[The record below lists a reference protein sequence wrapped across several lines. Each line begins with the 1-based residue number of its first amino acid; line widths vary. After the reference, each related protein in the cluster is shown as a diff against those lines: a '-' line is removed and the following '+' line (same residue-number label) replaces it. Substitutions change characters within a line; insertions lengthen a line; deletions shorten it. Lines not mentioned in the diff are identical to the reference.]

1 MRSDAGTIL
10 FIFKKSK
17 QSMIS
22 LIRGGR
28 VPLVEGSTRHVAR
41 QARRRRPVS
50 HRIPIAPPTADVP
63 RFKQSGPRMEQVV
76 APHDIPLLFPIG
88 ALDKATRSSQV
99 T

>member
-1 MRSDAGTIL
+1 
-10 FIFKKSK
+10 
-17 QSMIS
+17 MIS
-22 LIRGGR
+22 LIGGGP

-50 HRIPIAPPTADVP
+50 RRIPIAPPTADVP

-76 APHDIPLLFPIG
+76 APLDIPVLFPKG
-88 ALDKATRSSQV
+88 AIDNSTRSWQV